1 LIILILRTLLMRN
14 TEYGMRNAEWGMGF
28 NFSLKNGA
36 LNPAFRV
43 LSYLYILTGKEYTQK
58 QIH

>member
-1 LIILILRTLLMRN
+1 MRN
-14 TEYGMRNAEWGMGF
+14 TECGMRNAEWGMGF